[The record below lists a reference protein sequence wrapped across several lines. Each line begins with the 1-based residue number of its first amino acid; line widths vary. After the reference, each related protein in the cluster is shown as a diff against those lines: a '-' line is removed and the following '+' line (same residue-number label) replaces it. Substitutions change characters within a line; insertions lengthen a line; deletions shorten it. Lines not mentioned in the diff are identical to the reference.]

1 MATWQLQE
9 AKAKF
14 SELVDK
20 AEKEGAQ
27 VITRRGV
34 ETVVILPVSEW
45 KRLSAS
51 ARPTLKELLLQ
62 PHPRFDFDKV
72 IPPRGKLRHREPPNF
87 DD

>member
-14 SELVDK
+14 SELVDQ
-20 AEKEGAQ
+20 AEREGAQ

-34 ETVVILPVSEW
+34 ETAVIVPIAEW
-45 KRLSAS
+45 KRLSAAS
-51 ARPTLKELLLQ
+51 RPTLKELLLQ

-72 IPPRGKLRHREPPNF
+72 IPPRGKLRRRKTIDFE
-87 DD
+87 

>member
-34 ETVVILPVSEW
+34 ETVVIVSIKEW
-45 KRLSAS
+45 KLLSAVS
-51 ARPTLKELLLQ
+51 RPTLKELLLA
-62 PHPRFDFDKV
+62 PHPRFDLDKV
-72 IPPRGKLRHREPPNF
+72 IPPRGTLRRRKTIDFE
-87 DD
+87 

>member
-9 AKAKF
+9 AKAKL

-27 VITRRGV
+27 VITRRGI
-34 ETVVILPVSEW
+34 ETAVILPFDEW
-45 KRLSAS
+45 KRLSDS

-62 PHPRFDFDKV
+62 PHPKFNFDKV
-72 IPPRGKLRHREPPNF
+72 IPPRGRLRRRKTVEF
-87 DD
+87 E

>member
-9 AKAKF
+9 AKARF
-14 SELVDK
+14 SELVDQ

-34 ETVVILPVSEW
+34 ETAVIVPIIEW
-45 KRLSAS
+45 KRLSAC

-62 PHPRFDFDKV
+62 PHPRFDLDKLL
-72 IPPRGKLRHREPPNF
+72 PPRGKLRRRKIIEF
-87 DD
+87 E